1 MIDFNQ
7 FPAFQHDNEQVR
19 SKSSY
24 TILGEDF
31 APDYSKNRLIV
42 QTGTTVNI
50 IKLARQLP
58 EIYEQYLDII
68 RHDFILISHHKDGY
82 SVFMK
87 RTEFH
92 PERVAQYKEMR
103 LQRFDNL
110 LFTLT
115 PPPAKRKSPSL
126 PNRLLVLFSHMN
138 GGGSYDS
145 SNAIDRLFV
154 QYFADIQRSLV
165 KNVFVLR
172 VADLNL
178 SHGSYFTNTE
188 NFPDYE
194 QQIQKLIQHIMQKY
208 QIDHDNVVLYG
219 GSKGGAGALLHGA
232 IGDYYVVAGDPIID
246 SGAYNQRDLHF
257 VKHFKPADLTPI
269 LLGYMQNNV
278 RKKYIFASQA
288 QKFNFNASN
297 NLAKSSH
304 DLVQIV
310 DLSADSMVS
319 THPHITAQSV
329 PEQIALIN
337 LFFDGAKI
345 LASSTAAQEITQRK
359 KTGKRNSKKSA

>member
-269 LLGYMQNNV
+269 LLGYMQHNV

-288 QKFNFNASN
+288 QKFNFNASS
-297 NLAKSSH
+297 NLANSSH

-337 LFFDGAKI
+337 LFFDGEKI
-345 LASSTAAQEITQRK
+345 LASSTAAQAITQRK
-359 KTGKRNSKKSA
+359 KTGKRGSKK